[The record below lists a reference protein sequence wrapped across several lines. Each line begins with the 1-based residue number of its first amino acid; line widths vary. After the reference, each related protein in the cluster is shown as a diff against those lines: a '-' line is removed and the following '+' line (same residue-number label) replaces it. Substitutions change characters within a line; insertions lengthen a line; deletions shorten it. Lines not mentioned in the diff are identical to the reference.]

1 MSLVSYSVRRPVAT
15 IAGTLAIVLLGSV
28 SLGRLPVSLLPD
40 VTLPVL
46 TIRTVYEGAAA
57 EEVSRFV
64 AEPIEESI
72 AATPGLV
79 ELRSVSRNGEAMTTA
94 RFAWGTNMQAT
105 VLNVRER
112 LDNARGRLP
121 ERAER
126 PTLLTSDPG
135 ERPIAVLALTGPGD
149 LRSLA
154 RAGEDVHARRLEQ
167 LAGVASV
174 AVVGAP
180 EDEIRIEVDPEKMR
194 ALGLT
199 TDEVATAVRAA
210 NANGAGGTIRR
221 GQFRFSVRALTEFRS
236 VDEIGLTPVGPPR
249 GGIKLRDL
257 ATVTLTSA
265 DPKTVTRLDAGPAVG
280 LVVYKDAGAN
290 TVAVTR
296 EIYATVEAL
305 EKEFENIEMH
315 VVAAQADFVVDALSN
330 LGQEIVIGGILS
342 ILVILLFLRDWRS
355 SMAIGLMVPLSVLLA
370 LVVLQSL
377 DVTVNVLSLG
387 GLALGVGLLVDN
399 AIVVAEASNRKIA
412 ELAVRVGNREAG
424 SGNAGLRFSQKLDA
438 VIEATQE
445 VAGPL
450 TAGTLT
456 TLLVFGP
463 IIFVKGLAAALFRD
477 LSLSVVT
484 SVGASLI
491 LALTLM
497 PVMIVGRRRVPKAT
511 DRTTPDVPLSA
522 QRPDRL
528 QRLGTHLAEL
538 YERGMRWSLAN
549 PGKVFGATAI
559 GVAGTIWVTT
569 RLPKEILPQVD
580 ERMVVAAMQLPE
592 GTAIEETIRHVKRVE
607 DAARTLGAQG
617 TYSRV
622 GIATDE
628 EVLAGAE
635 VGSSATAQLLVPV
648 PAGRDAERF
657 ANDLRAAVPDLAR
670 GALALDLA
678 GQSEFGSLIGREGRL
693 VAVEVSAGTLAES
706 QRWAD
711 SARTL
716 LRGLETLTDVRDAHG
731 GTQPV
736 VEVALERERLAQRG
750 IAATTVVN
758 ALSGGLGGVP
768 ASEFRETDRRTP
780 IAVRFGGA
788 ANEDLNAALATPVDG
803 IPVGQLVSYKETRA
817 PIEVVRVGQRPVSV
831 VEGLIEEGGTARAAA
846 DVEDVLSKLPVP
858 PGLTWRV
865 TGADAEQRRTTDQ
878 LLLVAILSVVLV
890 FLVLAGEFASFT
902 LPVVVMLTVP
912 LAAAGGLAFLWLT
925 GQSLNAVSLI
935 GIVVMIGMADNEAV
949 VKLDAIRRFRE
960 DGHSLHD
967 AVLLGGRQRLRAIAM
982 TSLTTITGVLPL
994 VFGLGSG
1001 GALYQP
1007 LAAGVIGGSVSALLV
1022 TFFLLPTAYAVLEK
1036 YTSAR
1041 NEEVP
1046 GSFRA
1051 QRGIAVLPAEGPPL
1065 YRDDRDSS
1073 IRSE

>member
-1 MSLVSYSVRRPVAT
+1 MSITSFSVKRPVTVVAT
-15 IAGTLAIVLLGSV
+15 TLAVVLLGSV

-40 VTLPVL
+40 VSLPVL
-46 TIRTVYEGAAA
+46 TIRTLYTGAAA

-64 AEPIEESI
+64 AEPVEEAI

-94 RFAWGTNMQAT
+94 HFAWGTDMQAT

-112 LDNARGRLP
+112 LDNARSRLP
-121 ERAER
+121 ERADR

-135 ERPIAVLALTGPGD
+135 ERPIAVLALTGQGD

-154 RAGEDVHARRLEQ
+154 HAGEDVHARRLEQ
-167 LAGVASV
+167 LGGVASV

-180 EDEIRIEVDPEKMR
+180 EDEIRIEVNADKMR

-199 TDEVATAVRAA
+199 ADDVATAVKAA

-249 GGIKLRDL
+249 SGIKLRDL

-265 DPKTVTRLDAGPAVG
+265 DPKTVTRLDGGAAVG

-296 EIYATVEAL
+296 QIYATVDAL
-305 EKEFENIEMH
+305 QQEFPNIEVG

-342 ILVILLFLRDWRS
+342 IAIILLFLRDWRAS
-355 SMAIGLMVPLSVLLA
+355 LAIGIMVPLSVLLA
-370 LVVLQSL
+370 LVILQSL

-399 AIVVAEASNRKIA
+399 AIVVAEAAGRKLE
-412 ELAVRVGNREAG
+412 ELGRRETGEGRRVLSFGERIEAI
-424 SGNAGLRFSQKLDA
+424 
-438 VIEATQE
+438 IEATQE

-497 PVMIVGRRRVPKAT
+497 PVMIVGRRRLSSKAAAKAAA
-511 DRTTPDVPLSA
+511 DAALP
-522 QRPDRL
+522 QRPPDAL
-528 QRLGTHLAEL
+528 QRFGNHLAKL
-538 YERGMRWSLAN
+538 YERGMHWSLAN
-549 PGKVFGATAI
+549 PGKVFAATAVGI
-559 GVAGTIWVTT
+559 AATVWVTS

-592 GTAIEETIRHVKRVE
+592 GTAIEETIRQAGRVE
-607 DAARTLGAQG
+607 SAARTLGAKG
-617 TYSRV
+617 IYSRV
-622 GIATDE
+622 GVATDE
-628 EVLAGAE
+628 EVLSGAE
-635 VGSSATAQLLVPV
+635 AGSSATAQLLVPV
-648 PAGRDAERF
+648 PAGRDARRF
-657 ANDLRAAVPDLAR
+657 ADALRAAVPDLAQ
-670 GALALDLA
+670 GALAMDLA

-693 VAVEVSAGTLAES
+693 VRVEVSAATLPES

-716 LRGLETLTDVRDAHG
+716 LRGVKTLADVRDAYG

-736 VEVALERERLAQRG
+736 IEVVLERDRLAQRG
-750 IAATTVVN
+750 ISATTVVN

-768 ASEFRETDRRTP
+768 ASELRETDRRTP
-780 IAVRFGGA
+780 IAVRFAGS

-803 IPVGQLVSYKETRA
+803 VPVGQLVSYREIHS

-846 DVEDVLSKLPVP
+846 DVESVLSKLAVP
-858 PGLTWRV
+858 AGLTWRV

-912 LAAAGGLAFLWLT
+912 LAAAGGLVFLWMT

-960 DGHSLHD
+960 EGHLLNE
-967 AVLLGGRQRLRAIAM
+967 AIVLGGRQRLRAIAM

-994 VFGLGSG
+994 VFGIGSG

-1022 TFFLLPTAYAVLEK
+1022 TFFLLPTAYAVLERR
-1036 YTSAR
+1036 TSRDRVVTPAAAL
-1041 NEEVP
+1041 EP
-1046 GSFRA
+1046 QGS
-1051 QRGIAVLPAEGPPL
+1051 VLP
-1065 YRDDRDSS
+1065 
-1073 IRSE
+1073 

>member
-1 MSLVSYSVRRPVAT
+1 LSLVSYSVRRPVAT
-15 IAGTLAIVLLGSV
+15 IAATLAIVLLGAV
-28 SLGRLPVSLLPD
+28 SLGKLPVSLLPD
-40 VTLPVL
+40 VSLPVL
-46 TIRTVYEGAAA
+46 TIRTLYTGAAA

-64 AEPIEESI
+64 AEPIEEAI

-94 RFAWGTNMQAT
+94 HFAWGTDMQAT

-112 LDNARGRLP
+112 LDNARSRLP
-121 ERAER
+121 ERADR

-135 ERPIAVLALTGPGD
+135 ERPIAVLALTGKGD

-154 RAGEDVHARRLEQ
+154 RAAEDVHARRLEQ

-180 EDEIRIEVDPEKMR
+180 EDEIRIEVDADKMR

-199 TDEVATAVRAA
+199 TDDVATAVKAA

-249 GGIKLRDL
+249 SGVKLRDV

-265 DPKTVTRLDAGPAVG
+265 DPKTVTRLDAGAAVG

-296 EIYATVEAL
+296 DIYTTVDAL
-305 EKEFENIEMH
+305 QNEFANIHME

-342 ILVILLFLRDWRS
+342 IAVILLFLRDWRAS
-355 SMAIGLMVPLSVLLA
+355 LAIGVMVPLSVLLA
-370 LVVLQSL
+370 LVILQAL

-399 AIVVAEASNRKIA
+399 AIVVAEAAGRRLE
-412 ELAVRVGNREAG
+412 ELATRHGGPLTFNERVEGI
-424 SGNAGLRFSQKLDA
+424 
-438 VIEATQE
+438 VEATQE

-497 PVMIVGRRRVPKAT
+497 PVMIVGRRRTKVVAPL
-511 DRTTPDVPLSA
+511 PDS
-522 QRPDRL
+522 RPPDAL
-528 QRLGTHLAEL
+528 QRFGNHLAEL
-538 YERGMRWSLAN
+538 YERGMHWSLAN
-549 PGKVFGATAI
+549 PTKVFVGTIVGIGA
-559 GVAGTIWVTT
+559 TIWVTS

-592 GTAIEETIRHVKRVE
+592 GTAIEETIRQASRVE
-607 DAARTLGAQG
+607 GAAKALGAKG
-617 TYSRV
+617 IYSRV
-622 GIATDE
+622 GVATDE
-628 EVLAGAE
+628 ELLAGAE
-635 VGSSATAQLLVPV
+635 AGSSATAQILVPV
-648 PAGRDAERF
+648 PAGRNAQRF
-657 ANDLRAAVPDLAR
+657 ADDLRAALPDLAK

-693 VAVEVSAGTLAES
+693 VRVEVSAATLAES

-716 LRGLETLTDVRDAHG
+716 LRGLKTLADVRDAYG

-750 IAATTVVN
+750 IAATSVVN
-758 ALSGGLGGVP
+758 ALSGGLGGVA
-768 ASEFRETDRRTP
+768 ASELRETDRRTP
-780 IAVRFGGA
+780 IAVRYGGA
-788 ANEDLNAALATPVDG
+788 ANEDLASALAMPVSG
-803 IPVGQLVSYKETRA
+803 VPVGQLVRYKETHA

-831 VEGLIEEGGTARAAA
+831 VEGLIEKGGTARAAA
-846 DVEDVLSKLPVP
+846 DVESMLSKLPVP
-858 PGLTWRV
+858 AGLTWRV

-878 LLLVAILSVVLV
+878 LLLVAVLSVVLV

-912 LAAAGGLAFLWLT
+912 LAAAGGLVFLWMT

-949 VKLDAIRRFRE
+949 VKLDAIRRFRD
-960 DGHSLHD
+960 DGHPLHE
-967 AVLLGGRQRLRAIAM
+967 AILLGGRQRLRAIAM

-994 VFGLGSG
+994 VLGIGSG

-1022 TFFLLPTAYAVLEK
+1022 TFFLLPTAYAVLERRAAA
-1036 YTSAR
+1036 AR
-1041 NEEVP
+1041 GEITP
-1046 GSFRA
+1046 G
-1051 QRGIAVLPAEGPPL
+1051 AVLEPQ
-1065 YRDDRDSS
+1065 
-1073 IRSE
+1073 RSGTP

>member
-1 MSLVSYSVRRPVAT
+1 MSLVNYSVRRPVAT
-15 IAGTLAIVLLGSV
+15 VAATLAIVLLGSV

-40 VTLPVL
+40 VSLPVL
-46 TIRTVYEGAAA
+46 TVRTLYDGAAA

-64 AEPIEESI
+64 AEPIEEAI

-94 RFAWGTNMQAT
+94 HFAWGTDMQAT

-121 ERAER
+121 ERADR

-167 LAGVASV
+167 LGGVASV

-180 EDEIRIEVDPEKMR
+180 EDEIRIEVDAEKMR

-199 TDEVATAVRAA
+199 TDDVATAVRAA

-221 GQFRFSVRALTEFRS
+221 GQFRFSVRALTEFRT
-236 VDEIGLTPVGPPR
+236 VDEIGLTPVGPVR
-249 GGIKLRDL
+249 SGIKLRDV

-296 EIYATVEAL
+296 DIYATVEAL
-305 EKEFENIEMH
+305 QKEFGNIRIH

-342 ILVILLFLRDWRS
+342 IAIILLFLRNWRAS
-355 SMAIGLMVPLSVLLA
+355 LAIGVMVPLSVLLA

-399 AIVVAEASNRKIA
+399 AIVVAEASGRKVEEIA
-412 ELAVRVGNREAG
+412 ARKASTANVDPGAIELTFNERV
-424 SGNAGLRFSQKLDA
+424 DA
-438 VIEATQE
+438 TIEATEE

-491 LALTLM
+491 LALTLL
-497 PVMIVGRRRVPKAT
+497 PVMNVGRRRVRRPAAAPVSP
-511 DRTTPDVPLSA
+511 RPVRAPDG
-522 QRPDRL
+522 L
-528 QRLGTHLAEL
+528 QRFGTRLAEL
-538 YERGMRWSLAN
+538 YERGMHWSLAN
-549 PGKVFGATAI
+549 PGKVFAATAVGI
-559 GVAGTIWVTT
+559 AITAFVTS

-592 GTAIEETIRHVKRVE
+592 GTAIEETIRQAGRVE
-607 DAARTLGAQG
+607 QAARTLGSKG
-617 TYSRV
+617 IYSRV

-628 EVLAGAE
+628 EVLSGAE
-635 VGSSATAQLLVPV
+635 VGSSATAQILVPV
-648 PAGRDAERF
+648 PSGRDARRF
-657 ANDLRAAVPDLAR
+657 ADMLREALPDLAQ

-693 VAVEVSAGTLAES
+693 VRVEVSAATLAES
-706 QRWAD
+706 KRWAD

-716 LRGLETLTDVRDAHG
+716 LRNLETLADVRDAYG
-731 GTQPV
+731 GTQPI
-736 VEVALERERLAQRG
+736 VEVTLERERLAQRG
-750 IAATTVVN
+750 IAANTVVD

-768 ASEFRETDRRTP
+768 ASELRETDRRTP
-780 IAVRFGGA
+780 IAVRFGGM
-788 ANEDLNAALATPVDG
+788 ANEDLTAALATPVDG
-803 IPVGQLVSYKETRA
+803 VPVGQLVTYRETHA

-831 VEGLIEEGGTARAAA
+831 VEGLIEEGGTAKASD
-846 DVEDVLSKLPVP
+846 DVEAALSKMPVA

-912 LAAAGGLAFLWLT
+912 LAAAGGLVFLWLT

-960 DGHSLHD
+960 NGHSLHD
-967 AVLLGGRQRLRAIAM
+967 AILLGGRQRLRAIAM

-1022 TFFLLPTAYAVLEK
+1022 TFFLLPTAYAVLERL
-1036 YTSAR
+1036 TERNAAAAHPAALEPQGSASR
-1041 NEEVP
+1041 
-1046 GSFRA
+1046 
-1051 QRGIAVLPAEGPPL
+1051 
-1065 YRDDRDSS
+1065 
-1073 IRSE
+1073 

>member
-1 MSLVSYSVRRPVAT
+1 MSLVSSSVRRPVAT
-15 IAGTLAIVLLGSV
+15 IAATLAVVLLGSV

-46 TIRTVYEGAAA
+46 TIRTLYEGAAA

-64 AEPIEESI
+64 AEPVEEAI

-94 RFAWGTNMQAT
+94 RFAWGTDMQAT

-149 LRSLA
+149 LRALA
-154 RAGEDVHARRLEQ
+154 RAAEDVHARRLEQ

-180 EDEIRIEVDPEKMR
+180 EDEIRVEIDPEKLR

-199 TDEVATAVRAA
+199 TDAVATAVRAA

-221 GQFRFSVRALTEFRS
+221 GQFRFSVRALTEFRT
-236 VDEIGLTPVGPPR
+236 VDEIGLTPVGPSR
-249 GGIKLRDL
+249 SGIKLRDL

-265 DPKTVTRLDAGPAVG
+265 DPRTVTRLDARPAVG

-296 EIYATVEAL
+296 DIYATVGAL
-305 EKEFENIEMH
+305 QKEFTNIEMH

-330 LGQEIVIGGILS
+330 LGQEIVIGGFLS

-399 AIVVAEASNRKIA
+399 AIVVAEASNRKMH
-412 ELAVRVGNREAG
+412 ELATGNPEPEPGTRLGFQRRVG
-424 SGNAGLRFSQKLDA
+424 A

-445 VAGPL
+445 VSGPL

-484 SVGASLI
+484 SVGASLV

-497 PVMIVGRRRVPKAT
+497 PVMIVGRRRAGARAT
-511 DRTTPDVPLSA
+511 SGVARAARP
-522 QRPDRL
+522 PDRL
-528 QRLGTHLAEL
+528 QRLGNHLADL
-538 YERGMRWSLAN
+538 YELGMRWSLLN
-549 PGKVFGATAI
+549 PGKVFAATAV
-559 GVAGTIWVTT
+559 GVAATVWVTT

-592 GTAIEETIRHVKRVE
+592 GTAIEETVRQATRVE
-607 DAARTLGAQG
+607 EAARTLGARG
-617 TYSRV
+617 IYSRV

-628 EVLAGAE
+628 EVLAGAAP
-635 VGSSATAQLLVPV
+635 GSSATALLLVPV
-648 PAGRDAERF
+648 PPGRDAARF
-657 ANDLRAAVPDLAR
+657 AGALRAAVPDLAQ

-693 VAVEVSAGTLAES
+693 VSVEVSAATLVES

-716 LRGLETLTDVRDAHG
+716 LRGLETLADVRGAYG
-731 GTQPV
+731 GTQPI
-736 VEVALERERLAQRG
+736 VEVTLERERLAQRG
-750 IAATTVVN
+750 IAASTVVN
-758 ALSGGLGGVP
+758 ALSGGLGGVS
-768 ASEFRETDRRTP
+768 ASELRETDRRTP
-780 IAVRFGGA
+780 ISVRFGGT
-788 ANEDLNAALATPVDG
+788 ANEDLQAALATPVDG
-803 IPVGQLVSYKETRA
+803 IPVGQLVSYRETRA
-817 PIEVVRVGQRPVSV
+817 PIEVVRVAQRPVSV
-831 VEGLIEEGGTARAAA
+831 VEGLIEEGGTARAAS
-846 DVEDVLSKLPVP
+846 DVEAVLSKLPVP
-858 PGLTWRV
+858 AGLTWRV

-912 LAAAGGLAFLWLT
+912 LAAAGGLVFLWMT

-960 DGHSLHD
+960 QGHSIHD

-1036 YTSAR
+1036 RTTGRTES
-1041 NEEVP
+1041 
-1046 GSFRA
+1046 SRA
-1051 QRGIAVLPAEGPPL
+1051 ERGIAAVPAEGA
-1065 YRDDRDSS
+1065 D
-1073 IRSE
+1073 

>member
-15 IAGTLAIVLLGSV
+15 VAATLAIVLLGSV

-40 VTLPVL
+40 VSLPVL
-46 TIRTVYEGAAA
+46 TIRTLYDGAAA

-64 AEPIEESI
+64 AEPVEEAI

-94 RFAWGTNMQAT
+94 HFAWGTDMQAT

-112 LDNARGRLP
+112 LDNARSRLP
-121 ERAER
+121 ERADR

-154 RAGEDVHARRLEQ
+154 RAAEDVHARRLEQ

-180 EDEIRIEVDPEKMR
+180 EDEIRIEVDAERMR

-199 TDEVATAVRAA
+199 TDDVATAVRAA

-221 GQFRFSVRALTEFRS
+221 GQFRFSVRALTEFRT
-236 VDEIGLTPVGPPR
+236 VDEIGLTPVGPAR
-249 GGIKLRDL
+249 SGIKLRDL

-296 EIYATVEAL
+296 DIYGTVDAL
-305 EKEFENIEMH
+305 QKEFGNVRIH
-315 VVAAQADFVVDALSN
+315 IVAAQADFVVDALSN

-342 ILVILLFLRDWRS
+342 IAIILLFLRDWRAS
-355 SMAIGLMVPLSVLLA
+355 LAIGIMVPLSVLLA

-399 AIVVAEASNRKIA
+399 AIVVAEASNRKIEEIVA
-412 ELAVRVGNREAG
+412 SRRAAANGEPGT
-424 SGNAGLRFSQKLDA
+424 D
-438 VIEATQE
+438 VIELTFAERMDAIIGATQE

-497 PVMIVGRRRVPKAT
+497 PVMIVGRRRVPKRAAT
-511 DRTTPDVPLSA
+511 RSTVASVATRA
-522 QRPDRL
+522 PDRL
-528 QRLGTHLAEL
+528 QRLGNHLAEL
-538 YERGMRWSLAN
+538 YERGMHWSLAN
-549 PGKVFGATAI
+549 PGKVFAATAVGI
-559 GVAGTIWVTT
+559 AVTVWVTSQ
-569 RLPKEILPQVD
+569 LPKEILPQVD

-592 GTAIEETIRHVKRVE
+592 GTAIEETIRQAGRVE
-607 DAARTLGAQG
+607 QAAATLGAKG

-628 EVLAGAE
+628 EVLSGAE
-635 VGSSATAQLLVPV
+635 AGSSATAQVLIPV
-648 PAGRDAERF
+648 PSGRDARQF
-657 ANDLRAAVPDLAR
+657 ADALREALPDLAK

-693 VAVEVSAGTLAES
+693 VRVEVSAATLAES

-716 LRGLETLTDVRDAHG
+716 LRSLRTLADVRDAYG
-731 GTQPV
+731 GTQPI
-736 VEVALERERLAQRG
+736 VEVSLERERLAQRG

-768 ASEFRETDRRTP
+768 ASELRETDRRTP
-780 IAVRFGGA
+780 IAVRFAGT
-788 ANEDLNAALATPVDG
+788 ANEDLAAALATPVNG
-803 IPVGQLVSYKETRA
+803 VPIGQLVTYRETHA

-831 VEGLIEEGGTARAAA
+831 VEGLIEAGGTAKASD
-846 DVEDVLSKLPVP
+846 DVESALAKMPVP
-858 PGLTWRV
+858 AGLTWRV

-912 LAAAGGLAFLWLT
+912 LAAAGGLVFLWLT
-925 GQSLNAVSLI
+925 GQSINAVSLI

-960 DGHSLHD
+960 DGHALHD
-967 AVLLGGRQRLRAIAM
+967 AIVLGGRQRLRAIAM

-1022 TFFLLPTAYAVLEK
+1022 TFFLLPTAYAVLERW
-1036 YTSAR
+1036 TAR
-1041 NEEVP
+1041 DV
-1046 GSFRA
+1046 A
-1051 QRGIAVLPAEGPPL
+1051 AVHAAVLEPHGSAVP
-1065 YRDDRDSS
+1065 
-1073 IRSE
+1073 